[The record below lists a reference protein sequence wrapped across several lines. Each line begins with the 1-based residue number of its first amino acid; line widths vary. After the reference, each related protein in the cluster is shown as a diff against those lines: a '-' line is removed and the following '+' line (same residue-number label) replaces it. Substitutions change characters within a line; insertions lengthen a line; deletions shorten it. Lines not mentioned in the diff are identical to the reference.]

1 MSDSEEIKKST
12 KATEEQIS
20 ATKGLSYEQE
30 ENLRITRDINNEI
43 REGLKLQKQ
52 EKDLKKSVR
61 SALDGINK
69 AAEFQAS
76 IAGRTRDALLD
87 TNKILKQEQDL
98 AKNILSLESNKSD
111 LIRKAKQQ
119 KQDFASISATAS
131 EEEKKAAKE
140 AYSNTLKLARA
151 VTDQI
156 DNQKE
161 VKGTLDSQV
170 VVSKQLSKLG
180 SVKLFGSL
188 SEIAKAIPGVKD
200 LTKGFD
206 KAAEAS
212 KKAAAEMV
220 VIDAKTGKVSKLNM
234 FQKAQ
239 AGLKGLTAGVGE
251 MMKAFGTIAIITKIL
266 KSMLEMDKSTGEIAK
281 GMNQTYDEAKKTS
294 AEFMRISNIQGT
306 VLTSYNDIK
315 HANVDIN
322 KTLGTNVILSDEM
335 LTSYAE
341 MQVLAGMTAEE
352 LAGITK
358 LTSVN
363 GKDLKKNTGEFMA
376 QARLGS
382 LKNKVALNEKKLMA
396 EMGKINA
403 AMTLSMG
410 ANAATMGKTVGI
422 VQSLGME
429 MSQVDKIAESL
440 LNFESSIEKEMQAE
454 LMLGKE
460 LNLEK
465 ARSAALQNDFATVAE
480 EIAKQAGSSAD
491 FAKMNRLEQQAL
503 AEAVG
508 MGREELAQTLFTQ
521 EMLKNTTGDEA
532 EKRQELLD
540 KLIEENGLKEA
551 QKIMADTSFEDL
563 QAQADKQT
571 EMKQAAADMNQVF
584 LELGKSLQPAMK
596 TMAAMVKFAAE
607 NKALIIAGV
616 VGVKAYNAAAKIGL
630 FLSKRKAISEKGAA
644 LMGAVDY
651 SAQAGANAAKTP
663 VPLVGVGLGIAAAAA
678 AYLAISSLVGDAET
692 GDDIFSPST
701 GGGGYGSRTLLGPE
715 GAIKLNN
722 DDDII
727 AGTELFKENSSSKG
741 GASIDLSIMED
752 SLAQTNAILN
762 QILNSNAQITM
773 DSEELGTAISLNNYE
788 ISA

>member
-1 MSDSEEIKKST
+1 MSNSEEIKK
-12 KATEEQIS
+12 ATEAQKEQNS
-20 ATKGLSYEQE
+20 EQQKSVDYAQE
-30 ENLRITRDINNEI
+30 SLRITRDINSEAKSLLKELKG
-43 REGLKLQKQ
+43 EG
-52 EKDLKKSVR
+52 DLR
-61 SALDGINK
+61 SSTLSSLRQANK
-69 AAEFQAS
+69 AAELQVA
-76 IAGRTRDALLD
+76 IVEKGNKALLD
-87 TNKILKQEQDL
+87 TKNLQKSQVSFEKSIAKLKLNQGDIAKQRLNAQINLKRDMADLSQKEIADAREQIKLAKATETVLKDQIQNQEQNKKITD
-98 AKNILSLESNKSD
+98 SLVAASVQISNLPSS
-111 LIRKAKQQ
+111 KA
-119 KQDFASISATAS
+119 
-131 EEEKKAAKE
+131 
-140 AYSNTLKLARA
+140 
-151 VTDQI
+151 
-156 DNQKE
+156 
-161 VKGTLDSQV
+161 
-170 VVSKQLSKLG
+170 
-180 SVKLFGSL
+180 FGFL
-188 SEIAKAIPGVKD
+188 SEISGAIPGVKN

-212 KKAAAEMV
+212 KLAAASMV
-220 VIDAKTGKVSKLNM
+220 TINEEGIASSLTGLDKFK
-234 FQKAQ
+234 
-239 AGLKGLTAGVGE
+239 AGLKGVAAGANE
-251 MMKAFGTIAIITKIL
+251 LMKSFGALAIITKIVQ
-266 KSMLEMDKSTGEIAK
+266 SMIAMDKSTGEIAK
-281 GMNQTYDEAKKTS
+281 GMNQTYNEAKKTS
-294 AEFMRISNIQGT
+294 AEFMRISKIQGT
-306 VLTSYNDIK
+306 TLTSYKDIK

-322 KTLGTNVILSDEM
+322 KTLGTNVVLSDEM

-341 MQVLAGMTAEE
+341 MQVLAGMTADE

-358 LTSVN
+358 LTAVN
-363 GKDLKKNTGEFMA
+363 GKDLKKNTGEFMS

-396 EMGKINA
+396 EMSKINS

-465 ARSAALQNDFATVAE
+465 ARTAALNNDFATVAE
-480 EIAKQAGSSAD
+480 EIAKQAGTSAD

-508 MGREELAQTLFTQ
+508 MNREELAQTLFTQ

-571 EMKQAAADMNQVF
+571 EMKQAAEDMNQMF

-596 TMAAMVKFAAE
+596 TMAKMVAFAAE
-607 NKALIIAGV
+607 NKKLIVAAV
-616 VGVKAYNAAAKIGL
+616 VGIKAYNIASKIGL
-630 FLSKRKAISEKGAA
+630 FLSKRKAAAEKAAA

-678 AYLAISSLVGDAET
+678 AYLAISNMVSSSESA
-692 GDDIFSPST
+692 DDIFSPAT
-701 GGGGYGSRTLLGPE
+701 GGGGYGSRTILGPE

-727 AGTELFKENSSSKG
+727 AGTDLFKENTSSNGVSM
-741 GASIDLSIMED
+741 DLSVMEN

>member
-1 MSDSEEIKKST
+1 MSDSEEINKQVD
-12 KATEEQIS
+12 ATQRLGD
-20 ATKGLSYEQE
+20 AQQ
-30 ENLRITRDINNEI
+30 ENLRFTRDINNI
-43 REGLKLQKQ
+43 ARENLLLI
-52 EKDLKKSVR
+52 KDEFDAKKGIR
-61 SALDGINK
+61 SALNEINK
-69 AAEFQAS
+69 AQEFQVDLS
-76 IAGRTRDALLD
+76 KQGVKALLD
-87 TNKILKQEQDL
+87 SKTLNDTLAKSKASQAKLDLNAKDLILKAELLRADAEANIETLSVKQLMSMEAQAVASMDVAQALQEQQVNL
-98 AKNILSLESNKSD
+98 ESSNESLESMAAASNQIAGLKSV
-111 LIRKAKQQ
+111 KA
-119 KQDFASISATAS
+119 F
-131 EEEKKAAKE
+131 
-140 AYSNTLKLARA
+140 
-151 VTDQI
+151 
-156 DNQKE
+156 
-161 VKGTLDSQV
+161 DS
-170 VVSKQLSKLG
+170 LSK
-180 SVKLFGSL
+180 
-188 SEIAKAIPGVKD
+188 IAGAIPGLKD
-200 LTKGFD
+200 LTDGFD
-206 KAAEAS
+206 AAAAAS
-212 KKAAAEMV
+212 KEAAASMV
-220 VIDAKTGKVSKLNM
+220 SISEDGIASSLTGIEKMK
-234 FQKAQ
+234 
-239 AGLKGLTAGVGE
+239 AGLKGAAAGANE
-251 MMKAFGTIAIITKIL
+251 LMKSFSALAIITKIVQAV
-266 KSMLEMDKSTGEIAK
+266 LEMDKSTGEIAK

-294 AEFMRISNIQGT
+294 AEFMRISNSQDSL
-306 VLTSYNDIK
+306 LTSYKDIK

-322 KTLGTNVILSDEM
+322 KSLGTNVVLSDEM

-358 LTSVN
+358 LTALN

-396 EMGKINA
+396 EMSKINS

-440 LNFESSIEKEMQAE
+440 LNFETSIEREMQAE

-465 ARSAALQNDFATVAE
+465 ARTAALNNDFATVAE
-480 EIAKQAGSSAD
+480 EIAKQAGTSAD

-508 MGREELAQTLFTQ
+508 MNREELAQTLFTQ

-532 EKRQELLD
+532 EKRQALLD
-540 KLIEENGLKEA
+540 SLIEENGLKEA
-551 QKIMADTSFEDL
+551 QKIMADTNFEQL

-571 EMKQAAADMNQVF
+571 EMKQAAAEMNQLF

-596 TMAAMVKFAAE
+596 TMASIVKFAAD
-607 NKALIIAGV
+607 NKKLIIAGV

-630 FLSKRKAISEKGAA
+630 LLSKRKAISEKGAA

-678 AYLAISSLVGDAET
+678 AYLAISSLIGEAET

-741 GASIDLSIMED
+741 GASIDLSIMEN